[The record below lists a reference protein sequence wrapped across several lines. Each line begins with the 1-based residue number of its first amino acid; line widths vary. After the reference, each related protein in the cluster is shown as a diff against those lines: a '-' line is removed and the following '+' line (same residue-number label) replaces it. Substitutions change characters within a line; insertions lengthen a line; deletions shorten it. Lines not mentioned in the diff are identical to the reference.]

1 MIGAYAISLTVL
13 VVIVMVVM
21 IVVIVMKDNK
31 ESDEKEWGFVICRHV
46 HHPQVNQYWRECV
59 RNIRRFHPTK
69 KIVIIDDFSFPQY
82 LDNEE
87 EKKLLAAD
95 PQLMVIPSEYKGVG
109 ELLGYYYFHKHRWF
123 EKAVILHDSVFVN
136 SSLQKKVQDVKDVAF
151 LWSFRERMYD
161 DNDAID
167 RYLKSLPQHEIL
179 LAQKNS
185 GNWVGCFGVMTV
197 IQHGFLDRLVQKHQL
212 FDTLFPRIHCRE
224 HRMAMERVVSIII
237 HAHLQKQ
244 VDSLF
249 GDIHDYCTWGQSYQ
263 DYENKKLD
271 ALPLIKVWTGR

>member
-1 MIGAYAISLTVL
+1 
-13 VVIVMVVM
+13 
-21 IVVIVMKDNK
+21 
-31 ESDEKEWGFVICRHV
+31 
-46 HHPQVNQYWRECV
+46 
-59 RNIRRFHPTK
+59 
-69 KIVIIDDFSFPQY
+69 
-82 LDNEE
+82 
-87 EKKLLAAD
+87 
-95 PQLMVIPSEYKGVG
+95 
-109 ELLGYYYFHKHRWF
+109 
-123 EKAVILHDSVFVN
+123 
-136 SSLQKKVQDVKDVAF
+136 
-151 LWSFRERMYD
+151 MYD

>member
-87 EKKLLAAD
+87 KKKLLAAD

-151 LWSFRERMYD
+151 LWSFRERCTTITM
-161 DNDAID
+161 
-167 RYLKSLPQHEIL
+167 RS
-179 LAQKNS
+179 
-185 GNWVGCFGVMTV
+185 TV
-197 IQHGFLDRLVQKHQL
+197 
-212 FDTLFPRIHCRE
+212 T
-224 HRMAMERVVSIII
+224 
-237 HAHLQKQ
+237 
-244 VDSLF
+244 
-249 GDIHDYCTWGQSYQ
+249 
-263 DYENKKLD
+263 
-271 ALPLIKVWTGR
+271 